1 MPTRREVIDRI
12 GRALAPLYEA
22 NEAMQIARTVLF
34 DRCGLTLTDYAL
46 HPDAEAEIP
55 DLDQLV
61 GQLAAGR
68 PVQYVLGRTEFCGG
82 CFEVREGVLIPRP
95 ETEELVAAVAAEAP
109 AGSRLLDVGTGSG
122 CIAVSLARLRPD
134 LHATAVDLS
143 EQALAVA
150 RRNAARAKVDVR
162 FLRADALGGLAEL
175 PDRTFDVIVSNPPYV
190 PMRDRAAM
198 HPNVR
203 EYEPAEA
210 LFVPD
215 DDPLCF
221 YRAIARAA
229 RRLLCDG
236 GGLWFEVYERL
247 AGETALLLTEEGFDE
262 VGIRRDI
269 NEKPRIVCCR
279 QRK

>member
-198 HPNVR
+198 QPNVR

-247 AGETALLLTEEGFDE
+247 AGETARLLTEEGFDE

>member
-143 EQALAVA
+143 EQALASFS
-150 RRNAARAKVDVR
+150 RGDDCSSYE
-162 FLRADALGGLAEL
+162 FLGAH
-175 PDRTFDVIVSNPPYV
+175 
-190 PMRDRAAM
+190 PMTLSGQA
-198 HPNVR
+198 
-203 EYEPAEA
+203 
-210 LFVPD
+210 
-215 DDPLCF
+215 
-221 YRAIARAA
+221 
-229 RRLLCDG
+229 
-236 GGLWFEVYERL
+236 
-247 AGETALLLTEEGFDE
+247 
-262 VGIRRDI
+262 GIRFAVWAPGVKSVRVISEADGWQ
-269 NEKPRIVCCR
+269 PG
-279 QRK
+279 QR

>member
-12 GRALAPLYEA
+12 RGALVPLYEA

-34 DRCGLTLTDYAL
+34 ERCGLTLTDYAL

-55 DLDQLV
+55 DLEQLV
-61 GQLAAGR
+61 EQLAAGR
-68 PVQYVLGRTEFCGG
+68 PVQYVLGETEFCGLR
-82 CFEVREGVLIPRP
+82 FEIREGVLIPRP
-95 ETEELVAAVAAEAP
+95 ETEELVAAVAAAAP

-122 CIAVSLARLRPD
+122 CIAVALARLRPD
-134 LHATAVDLS
+134 LQVTAVDLS
-143 EQALAVA
+143 EKALAVA
-150 RRNAARAKVDVR
+150 RRNAARAEVEILLLK
-162 FLRADALGGLAEL
+162 ADALGGLVEL
-175 PDRTFDVIVSNPPYV
+175 PDKSFDVIVSNPPYV

-221 YRAIARAA
+221 YRAIARTA
-229 RRLLCDG
+229 RRLLRDG
-236 GGLWFEVYERL
+236 GGLWFEVYELL
-247 AGETALLLTEEGFDE
+247 AEETARLLTEEGFEE
-262 VGIRRDI
+262 VGIWRDI

-279 QRK
+279 RRK

>member
-109 AGSRLLDVGTGSG
+109 AGR
-122 CIAVSLARLRPD
+122 ARLRPD

-247 AGETALLLTEEGFDE
+247 AGETARLLTEEGFDE